1 MKLEATLTRT
11 APTLGYICDVAT
23 NTKAVAEADEYDWR
37 MISPGYFLC
46 IHGETAYVISEYA
59 RKISCACQHHRM
71 RLKGDDVCKH
81 LVAFMKLENLP
92 SKPID
97 ADMGQLLKAAGWIGR
112 KLHPPALPKP
122 GKKKLPNIPAP
133 ALKPAPTDANI
144 ATVPVATKADR
155 MKRFDGMTP
164 EQIIAEMDNAT
175 LKQNAGRGAPMAIAE
190 LERRKAAGVI

>member
-11 APTLGYICDVAT
+11 APTLGYICDAAT
-23 NTKAVAEADEYDWR
+23 NDRAIAEANEYDWR
-37 MISPGYFLC
+37 VISPGYYLC
-46 IHGETAYVISEYA
+46 VHGEHGYVVSEYLKRIA
-59 RKISCACQHHRM
+59 CACQHHRM

-81 LVAFMKLENLP
+81 LVAFMELRDLP

-97 ADMGQLLKAAGWIGR
+97 PDMGQLLKAAGWIGR

-122 GKKKLPNIPAP
+122 GKKKLPNTPTP
-133 ALKPAPTDANI
+133 ALKPAPQT
-144 ATVPVATKADR
+144 ATKAER
-155 MKRFDGMTP
+155 RNKFDGMTP
-164 EQIIAEMDNAT
+164 AQIIAEMDNAT